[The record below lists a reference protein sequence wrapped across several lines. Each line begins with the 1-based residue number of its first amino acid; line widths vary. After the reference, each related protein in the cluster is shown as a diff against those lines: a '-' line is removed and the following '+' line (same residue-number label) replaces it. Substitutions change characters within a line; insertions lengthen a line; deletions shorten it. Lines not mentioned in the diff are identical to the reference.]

1 MNNVGFLCNTKLK
14 TTVTT
19 LSLSSGSHNR
29 LKALE
34 NEVGSLQ
41 GQLQAVRAE
50 VDQKQAVVVHLSEV
64 RRETHEI

>member
-19 LSLSSGSHNR
+19 LSSGSHNR